1 MLFIQILNSKNKKE
15 EDSSS
20 RTRKLINHLFS
31 KIRRKDEISTKI
43 RFKNDTFKRV
53 IQIKRNY
60 NKTIKN

>member
-20 RTRKLINHLFS
+20 RTRKLINFFLKLEEKMKFQQKFVS
-31 KIRRKDEISTKI
+31 K
-43 RFKNDTFKRV
+43 NYTFKRV

-60 NKTIKN
+60 NKTNKN